1 MRSYFCQKKSPGG
14 VTWLDDYS
22 RGQRRVFT
30 VRVLL
35 ENVSKFICGVFKV
48 GASTTD
54 LLQGI
59 AEVSDFEF

>member
-1 MRSYFCQKKSPGG
+1 M
-14 VTWLDDYS
+14 
-22 RGQRRVFT
+22 
-30 VRVLL
+30 RVLL

-59 AEVSDFEF
+59 AEVLILNFAKLASQVFWELYLITRPNFLY

>member
-1 MRSYFCQKKSPGG
+1 MLLGWMITPG
-14 VTWLDDYS
+14 DNEEF
-22 RGQRRVFT
+22 FT

-59 AEVSDFEF
+59 AEVLILIFLRR